1 MDILSALILL
11 ILIVLLV
18 WIFAVRCRKG
28 NAALPTLQQYRYAH
42 RGLHDA
48 DKPENSLAAFK
59 AAVAHGYG
67 AELDVHVTA
76 DDKLVVFHDSN
87 TKRICG
93 QEMVIEQSTLEQLRS
108 LRLCGTEE
116 YIPELHEVLALFE
129 NTTPLVV
136 ELKTVGGNAAHLCE
150 KVFELLDGYKGVYCV
165 ESFDPRVLQWL
176 KANRPDVCRGQL
188 AAKFGKGSAGIPGY
202 QRFALSHLLT
212 GCVTTPDFIAYDHT
226 TRKKTTSLNICRG
239 VWGVQEVS
247 WTVRS
252 EADMHQLEKLGN
264 LVIFENFTP

>member
-1 MDILSALILL
+1 MDILSILVL
-11 ILIVLLV
+11 LVLIVLLV
-18 WIFAVRCRKG
+18 WICAVRCRKG
-28 NAALPTLQQYRYAH
+28 NTALPTLQQYRYAH

-93 QEMVIEQSTLEQLRS
+93 EEMTIEESTLEQLRT
-108 LRLCGTEE
+108 LRLSGTEE
-116 YIPELHEVLALFE
+116 YIPELHEVLSLFE
-129 NTTPLVV
+129 DTTPLVI
-136 ELKTVGGNAAHLCE
+136 ELKTVGGNAAKLSAR
-150 KVFELLDGYKGVYCV
+150 VFEELDNYKGVYCV
-165 ESFDPRVLQWL
+165 ESFDPRVLVWL
-176 KANRPDVCRGQL
+176 KNNRPDVCRGQL
-188 AAKFGKGSAGIPGY
+188 AAKFSKGSAGIPGY

-212 GCVTTPDFIAYDHT
+212 GCMTTPDFIAYDHS
-226 TRKKTTSLNICRG
+226 TRNKTTSLNICRG

-252 EADMHQLEKLGN
+252 EDDMRKLEKLGN